1 MDHTTTGQFLSNFH
15 YFDDRRSQ
23 GLHEKKIAKWA
34 YLNDYWQNH
43 FWFYIRIHIF
53 FWEMLIS
60 CTEWSWAVPFH
71 VSPIILKMFQMRRR
85 ERDFDNDAYGCRQIA
100 VDHRNQNF
108 HSLLDTPV
116 VSMPQFQ
123 NVFVFISLFH
133 TNSFSLFNL
142 FFVQCQSI
150 NSWQRSIATFPNQ
163 TMFLLHQNFFSFN
176 WSTHVSVLDVEIS
189 GGSFRIFL
197 QRRKAN

>member
-1 MDHTTTGQFLSNFH
+1 MSIPQWLLTEPFLILYSDTYFFLGNAHKLHRVKLGGAISRFSYHFEDVSN
-15 YFDDRRSQ
+15 
-23 GLHEKKIAKWA
+23 EKK
-34 YLNDYWQNH
+34 
-43 FWFYIRIHIF
+43 
-53 FWEMLIS
+53 
-60 CTEWSWAVPFH
+60 
-71 VSPIILKMFQMRRR
+71 R

-123 NVFVFISLFH
+123 NVFVFISLFY

-176 WSTHVSVLDVEIS
+176 WRTHVSVLDVEIS
-189 GGSFRIFL
+189 GGSFRILL
-197 QRRKAN
+197 QRRKANEIF